1 MSGVGNRGGA
11 PVGLLEELG
20 PVEARAVLAFR
31 FWADGPSGREAVL
44 RQFEQGLGKDHGQ
57 AAIEAFS
64 ALAKLCSRHGRRPLM
79 RHEVG
84 CLCLGADES
93 CFANLI
99 AEAAEGDP
107 EDAMMIATLMVRAD
121 MAPCLAALARDV
133 GLALKRMSLR
143 SRKSSANRGA
153 TVH

>member
-1 MSGVGNRGGA
+1 
-11 PVGLLEELG
+11 
-20 PVEARAVLAFR
+20 
-31 FWADGPSGREAVL
+31 
-44 RQFEQGLGKDHGQ
+44 
-57 AAIEAFS
+57 
-64 ALAKLCSRHGRRPLM
+64 M
-79 RHEVG
+79 RHELA
-84 CLCLGADES
+84 CQCLGADES

-107 EDAMMIATLMVRAD
+107 EDAMLIATLLVRAD

-143 SRKSSANRGA
+143 SRKASVTLGT